1 MTTNLGK
8 VPGVKVQVWRPKDL
22 LDAIEYLR

>member
-8 VPGVKVQVWRPKDL
+8 VPGAKVQVWRPKDL
-22 LDAIEYLR
+22 PDAIDYLR